1 MSNYSENEKNDRRRG
16 WAATLSVHSLL
27 FVLFTFFGLNYQDPP
42 PEMGIPI
49 SFGYEETG
57 FGENFNSTP
66 EAIITNSTPDLTP
79 LESESVVTQ
88 DIIESIGLNEVVEK
102 IEQVDQIKET
112 KNIIDEI
119 KPAEPKIEKP
129 EVASEL
135 SNRLNSSF
143 GSKSVDKKSN
153 LGKGNSA
160 GTGNEGNQNGNLNT
174 SGKSGSG
181 VLGFSLGSRKSLSE
195 LTVNSD
201 CGIIG
206 DLFLNVWVDN
216 NGFPYRIGN
225 QSIKGTTIT
234 DNLDCAIKT
243 ARELLKKARWESD
256 YKKTYEQGIKISIR
270 IPFTL

>member
-1 MSNYSENEKNDRRRG
+1 MTNYSQNEKNDRRRG
-16 WAATLSVHSLL
+16 WVATLSVHSLL

-66 EAIITNSTPDLTP
+66 EPLITNSTPDFIP
-79 LESESVVTQ
+79 LESETVITQ
-88 DIIESIGLNEVVEK
+88 DIIETIGLNEAVEK
-102 IEQVDQIKET
+102 IKQLDPIEET
-112 KNIIDEI
+112 QNILDEI
-119 KPAEPKIEKP
+119 KPLETKIEKP
-129 EVASEL
+129 KVASEL

-143 GSKSVDKKSN
+143 GSKSVDEKSN

-201 CGIIG
+201 CGVIG

-234 DNLDCAIKT
+234 DNIDCAIKT

>member
-1 MSNYSENEKNDRRRG
+1 MTNYSQNEKNDRRRG
-16 WAATLSVHSLL
+16 WVATLSVHSLL
-27 FVLFTFFGLNYQDPP
+27 FVLFTIFGLNYQDPP

-66 EAIITNSTPDLTP
+66 EPLITNSTPDFIP
-79 LESESVVTQ
+79 LESETVITQ
-88 DIIESIGLNEVVEK
+88 DIIETIGLNEAVEK
-102 IEQVDQIKET
+102 IKQLDPIEET
-112 KNIIDEI
+112 QNILDEI
-119 KPAEPKIEKP
+119 KPVETKIEKP
-129 EVASEL
+129 KVASEL

-143 GSKSVDKKSN
+143 GLKSVDEKSN
-153 LGKGNSA
+153 LGKGNSG

-201 CGIIG
+201 CGVIG

>member
-1 MSNYSENEKNDRRRG
+1 MTNYSQNEKNDRRRG
-16 WAATLSVHSLL
+16 WVATLSVHSLL
-27 FVLFTFFGLNYQDPP
+27 FVLFTIFGLNYQDPP

-66 EAIITNSTPDLTP
+66 EPLITNSTPDFIP
-79 LESESVVTQ
+79 LESETVITQ
-88 DIIESIGLNEVVEK
+88 DIIETIGLNEAVEK
-102 IEQVDQIKET
+102 IKQLDPIEET
-112 KNIIDEI
+112 QNILDEI
-119 KPAEPKIEKP
+119 KPVETKIEKP
-129 EVASEL
+129 KVASEL

-201 CGIIG
+201 CGVIG

>member
-1 MSNYSENEKNDRRRG
+1 MTNYSQNEKNDRRRG
-16 WAATLSVHSLL
+16 WVATLSVHSLL

-49 SFGYEETG
+49 NFGYEETG

-66 EAIITNSTPDLTP
+66 EPLITNSTPDFIP
-79 LESESVVTQ
+79 LESETVITQ
-88 DIIESIGLNEVVEK
+88 DIIETIGLNEAVEK
-102 IEQVDQIKET
+102 IKQLDPIEET
-112 KNIIDEI
+112 QNILDEI
-119 KPAEPKIEKP
+119 KPVETKIEKP
-129 EVASEL
+129 KVASEL

-143 GSKSVDKKSN
+143 GSKSVDEKSN
-153 LGKGNSA
+153 LGKGNSG

-201 CGIIG
+201 CGVIG

>member
-1 MSNYSENEKNDRRRG
+1 MTNYSQNEKNDRRRG
-16 WAATLSVHSLL
+16 WVATLSVHSLL

-66 EAIITNSTPDLTP
+66 EPLITNSTPDFIP
-79 LESESVVTQ
+79 LESETVITQ
-88 DIIESIGLNEVVEK
+88 DIIETIGLNEAVEK
-102 IEQVDQIKET
+102 IKKLDPIEET
-112 KNIIDEI
+112 QNILDEI
-119 KPAEPKIEKP
+119 KPVETKIEKP
-129 EVASEL
+129 KVASEL

-143 GSKSVDKKSN
+143 GSKSVDEKSN

-201 CGIIG
+201 CGVIG

>member
-1 MSNYSENEKNDRRRG
+1 
-16 WAATLSVHSLL
+16 
-27 FVLFTFFGLNYQDPP
+27 
-42 PEMGIPI
+42 MGIPI
-49 SFGYEETG
+49 NFGYDETG

-102 IEQVDQIKET
+102 LEQVDQIKET

-129 EVASEL
+129 KVASEL

-143 GSKSVDKKSN
+143 GSKSVGEKSD
-153 LGKGNSA
+153 LGKGSSK
-160 GTGNEGNQNGNLNT
+160 GTGNEGQQNGNFNT
-174 SGKSGSG
+174 TGKGGSG
-181 VLGFSLGSRKSLSE
+181 VLGFSLGSRKSLSK
-195 LTVNSD
+195 LSGDSD
-201 CGIIG
+201 CGVSG
-206 DLFLNVWVDN
+206 VLFLNVWVDN

-243 ARELLKKARWESD
+243 ARELLKKARWEAD
-256 YKKTYEQGIKISIR
+256 YKKTYTQGIKISVP

>member
-1 MSNYSENEKNDRRRG
+1 MTNYSQNEKNDRRRG
-16 WAATLSVHSLL
+16 WVATLSVHSLL

-66 EAIITNSTPDLTP
+66 EPLITNSTPDFIP
-79 LESESVVTQ
+79 LESETVITQ
-88 DIIESIGLNEVVEK
+88 DIIETIGLNEAVEK
-102 IEQVDQIKET
+102 IKQLDPIEET
-112 KNIIDEI
+112 QNILDEI
-119 KPAEPKIEKP
+119 KPVENKIEKP
-129 EVASEL
+129 KVASEL

-153 LGKGNSA
+153 LGKGNSG

-201 CGIIG
+201 CGVIG

>member
-1 MSNYSENEKNDRRRG
+1 MTNYSQNEKNDRRRG
-16 WAATLSVHSLL
+16 WVATLSVHSLL

-66 EAIITNSTPDLTP
+66 EPLITNSTPDFIP
-79 LESESVVTQ
+79 LESETVITQ
-88 DIIESIGLNEVVEK
+88 DIIETIGLNEAVEK
-102 IEQVDQIKET
+102 IKKLDPIEET
-112 KNIIDEI
+112 QNILDEI
-119 KPAEPKIEKP
+119 KPVETKIEKP
-129 EVASEL
+129 KVASEL

-201 CGIIG
+201 CGVIG

-243 ARELLKKARWESD
+243 ERELLKKARWESD

>member
-1 MSNYSENEKNDRRRG
+1 MTNYSQNEKNDRRRG
-16 WAATLSVHSLL
+16 WVATLSVHSLL
-27 FVLFTFFGLNYQDPP
+27 FVLFTIFGLNYQDPP

-66 EAIITNSTPDLTP
+66 EPLITNSTPDFIP
-79 LESESVVTQ
+79 LESETVITQ
-88 DIIESIGLNEVVEK
+88 DIIETIGLNEAVEK
-102 IEQVDQIKET
+102 IKKLDPIEET
-112 KNIIDEI
+112 QNILDEI
-119 KPAEPKIEKP
+119 KPVENKIEKP
-129 EVASEL
+129 KVASEL

-201 CGIIG
+201 CGVIG

>member
-1 MSNYSENEKNDRRRG
+1 MSNYSKKEKNDSRRG

-49 SFGYEETG
+49 NFGYDETG

-66 EAIITNSTPDLTP
+66 EAIITNSIPDLTP

-102 IEQVDQIKET
+102 LEQVDQTKET

-143 GSKSVDKKSN
+143 GSKSTDEKSN
-153 LGKGNSA
+153 A
-160 GTGNEGNQNGNLNT
+160 GEGRSKWTGNEGQQNGNLNT
-174 SGKSGSG
+174 SGKGGSG
-181 VLGFSLGSRKSLSE
+181 VLGFSLGSRKSLSK
-195 LTVNSD
+195 LLVDSD
-201 CGIIG
+201 CGVVG
-206 DLFLNVWVDN
+206 DLYLNVWVDN
-216 NGFPYRIGN
+216 DGLPYRIGN

-243 ARELLKKARWESD
+243 ARELLKKARWEAD
-256 YKKTYEQGIKISIR
+256 YKNTYAQGIKISIR